1 MEKTYHRTATRTN
14 FNPPPGQSAL
24 AVLKRSTFTTTKKC
38 QEAWRKLLVVVGMLP
53 SGEIREKFQV
63 YMSLTEETSSVDEV
77 QRLLKQQ
84 LGFEVILLD
93 ANTSSMDEISSVS
106 DKVHLE
112 LFSNFARRRHVHH
125 MSDFCLVSRP
135 LFGGGKGRSFLN
147 GHRTLSRR
155 GEVEICLCGR
165 PLVRKRYPKPC
176 TLYRRHYWA
185 NWVGSHSF
193 SVDWVRLLKVLDVL
207 KASMGEFFPLLWR
220 KCT

>member
-1 MEKTYHRTATRTN
+1 MLDLNQGIYEHFLRRRGDNSTIRYGVLEDFEKTYQRTATRTN

-24 AVLKRSTFTTTKKC
+24 AVLKRPTFTTTKKG
-38 QEAWRKLLVVVGMLP
+38 QVAWRKSLVVVDMLP

-93 ANTSSMDEISSVS
+93 ANVSSTDEVSSVS

-125 MSDFCLVSRP
+125 MSDFCRLSRP
-135 LFGGGKGRSFLN
+135 FLVVVKVGRFCMATALYQGG
-147 GHRTLSRR
+147 
-155 GEVEICLCGR
+155 
-165 PLVRKRYPKPC
+165 
-176 TLYRRHYWA
+176 
-185 NWVGSHSF
+185 
-193 SVDWVRLLKVLDVL
+193 RLRFVCVAVL
-207 KASMGEFFPLLWR
+207 W
-220 KCT
+220 